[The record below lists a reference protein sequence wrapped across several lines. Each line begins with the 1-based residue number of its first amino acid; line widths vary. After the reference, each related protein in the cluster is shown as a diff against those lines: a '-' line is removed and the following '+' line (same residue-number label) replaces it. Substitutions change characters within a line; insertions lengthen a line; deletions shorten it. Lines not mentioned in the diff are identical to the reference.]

1 MKSRCATDSV
11 AYFFSVYCAGF
22 RRCMDDACC
31 CLMSGICCMRI
42 LRKPARLLRF
52 FIFGAD
58 PVLLQGRC
66 LRRCGRNPGG
76 YSGDFSFSARIVSV
90 ALLVVDGAVVLRI
103 FVRRVRNPVVE
114 RDFRLQQLLVDQ
126 IFVALAACESVV
138 LRGDDGAVV
147 WKLYDVHVFAVLVF
161 RVSSQERYRC
171 CGAVR
176 KKSGVSRRFGY
187 LPERSAAAAG
197 K

>member
-11 AYFFSVYCAGF
+11 AYFFCILCRISALYGRCLLLSDERHLLHANPAEAG
-22 RRCMDDACC
+22 AA
-31 CLMSGICCMRI
+31 S
-42 LRKPARLLRF
+42 AF
-52 FIFGAD
+52 FLFSEPI

-76 YSGDFSFSARIVSV
+76 YSGDFSLSARIVSV

-103 FVRRVRNPVVE
+103 FVRCVRNPVVE
-114 RDFRLQQLLVDQ
+114 RDFGLQQLFVDQ
-126 IFVALAACESVV
+126 VFVAFAACESVV

-147 WKLYDVHVFAVLVF
+147 
-161 RVSSQERYRC
+161 
-171 CGAVR
+171 
-176 KKSGVSRRFGY
+176 
-187 LPERSAAAAG
+187 G

>member
-1 MKSRCATDSV
+1 MLLSDERHLLHANP
-11 AYFFSVYCAGF
+11 AEAG
-22 RRCMDDACC
+22 A
-31 CLMSGICCMRI
+31 
-42 LRKPARLLRF
+42 A
-52 FIFGAD
+52 

-66 LRRCGRNPGG
+66 LRRCGRNIGLLRYFILRPDRVGSPPRRRRGG
-76 YSGDFSFSARIVSV
+76 RSPHLRAPRPESG
-90 ALLVVDGAVVLRI
+90 
-103 FVRRVRNPVVE
+103 RRAG
-114 RDFRLQQLLVDQ
+114 FRLQQLLVDQ

-147 WKLYDVHVFAVLVF
+147 WKFYDVHVFVVLVF

-197 K
+197 NSARRARGVNH

>member
-1 MKSRCATDSV
+1 MLLSDERHLLHANP
-11 AYFFSVYCAGF
+11 AEAG
-22 RRCMDDACC
+22 A
-31 CLMSGICCMRI
+31 
-42 LRKPARLLRF
+42 A
-52 FIFGAD
+52 

-138 LRGDDGAVV
+138 I
-147 WKLYDVHVFAVLVF
+147 
-161 RVSSQERYRC
+161 
-171 CGAVR
+171 
-176 KKSGVSRRFGY
+176 
-187 LPERSAAAAG
+187 
-197 K
+197 